1 MLSTLTLYVL
11 AVALPISQSSTAE
24 ELAVTTPSRLKLC
37 RVAAGKSGGN
47 HIAFGMRSRRLA
59 VP

>member
-37 RVAAGKSGGN
+37 RAAAAESGGN
-47 HIAFGMRSRRLA
+47 FIAFRMGSRRLA
-59 VP
+59 VS